1 MITVTELRI
10 FAFALSLSQEDQGK
24 HILLSTVIQTPVT
37 FLLRSPF
44 GSNVPD
50 YPLVSISS
58 AELWA
63 ISSTKGK
70 FYWFMFT
77 PCKLNTCI
85 YEQLMGYKVN
95 SWTRCAKQ

>member
-10 FAFALSLSQEDQGK
+10 FAFPLSWSQEYQSK

-50 YPLVSISS
+50 HPLVSISS

-63 ISSTKGK
+63 ISSTEWKVLLIHALSLQVEHLHLWAADGVQGQ
-70 FYWFMFT
+70 F
-77 PCKLNTCI
+77 LN
-85 YEQLMGYKVN
+85 QM
-95 SWTRCAKQ
+95 S